1 MRRLR
6 VEREGEQA
14 DEGIEAHALRLS
26 LCAQRSNPA
35 SKWLSFPVRTP
46 KSYRNAP
53 NSQMRLSHLADY
65 AVVLMTAAARRP
77 AAARLS
83 ATELACE
90 TGVPL
95 PTAQKL
101 MGQLAACGLLRSVRG
116 AGGGFS
122 LAKGASQISL
132 ADIVEAVEGPIA
144 MTVCSGHEGPSDCA
158 LDAHCR
164 VKPHMGVVGNA
175 VRGAL
180 GAVSLEALSGPASAA
195 RGLAR

>member
-1 MRRLR
+1 
-6 VEREGEQA
+6 
-14 DEGIEAHALRLS
+14 
-26 LCAQRSNPA
+26 
-35 SKWLSFPVRTP
+35 
-46 KSYRNAP
+46 
-53 NSQMRLSHLADY
+53 MRLSHLADY

-77 AAARLS
+77 DGARLS
-83 ATELACE
+83 ATELAGE

-101 MGQLAACGLLRSVRG
+101 MGQLAASGLLSSARG
-116 AGGGFS
+116 ASGGFS
-122 LAKGASQISL
+122 LARAARDISL

-144 MTVCSGHEGPSDCA
+144 MTVCSEGRTDCA

-180 GAVSLEALSGPASAA
+180 GSVSLTE
-195 RGLAR
+195 LAQ

>member
-1 MRRLR
+1 
-6 VEREGEQA
+6 
-14 DEGIEAHALRLS
+14 
-26 LCAQRSNPA
+26 
-35 SKWLSFPVRTP
+35 
-46 KSYRNAP
+46 
-53 NSQMRLSHLADY
+53 MRLTHLADY

-83 ATELACE
+83 ATELSAE

-101 MGQLAACGLLRSVRG
+101 MGVLAGSGLLSSVRG
-116 AGGGFS
+116 AGGGFA
-122 LAKGASQISL
+122 LARPAQDISL

-144 MTVCSGHEGPSDCA
+144 MTVCSSGGTDCA

-180 GAVSLEALSGPASAA
+180 GAVSLKQLCSPAKAGVQPGQERVWAPASAGA
-195 RGLAR
+195 QSA

>member
-1 MRRLR
+1 
-6 VEREGEQA
+6 
-14 DEGIEAHALRLS
+14 
-26 LCAQRSNPA
+26 
-35 SKWLSFPVRTP
+35 
-46 KSYRNAP
+46 
-53 NSQMRLSHLADY
+53 MRLSHLADY

-83 ATELACE
+83 ATELAAE

-101 MGQLAACGLLRSVRG
+101 MGQLAAAGLLSSVRG
-116 AGGGFS
+116 AGGGFA
-122 LAKGASQISL
+122 LAKAPAEISL

-144 MTVCSGHEGPSDCA
+144 LTMCSESNNHQCM

-164 VKPHMGVVGNA
+164 VKPHIGIVGNA

-180 GAVSLEALSGPASAA
+180 GAVRLTE
-195 RGLAR
+195 LAR